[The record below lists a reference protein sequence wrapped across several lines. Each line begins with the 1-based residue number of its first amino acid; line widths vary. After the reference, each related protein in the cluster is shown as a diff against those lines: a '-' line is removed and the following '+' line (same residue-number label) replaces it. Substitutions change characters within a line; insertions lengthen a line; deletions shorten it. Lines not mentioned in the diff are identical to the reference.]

1 MRLDQFGS
9 PLPGTIEDTL
19 RGPLERIAPPL
30 GFSLLAWL
38 RANGWASALVL
49 VLLVAWWLV

>member
-1 MRLDQFGS
+1 MRLDHFGS
-9 PLPGTIEDTL
+9 PLPGMIEDTL

-38 RANGWASALVL
+38 RAYGWPTAL